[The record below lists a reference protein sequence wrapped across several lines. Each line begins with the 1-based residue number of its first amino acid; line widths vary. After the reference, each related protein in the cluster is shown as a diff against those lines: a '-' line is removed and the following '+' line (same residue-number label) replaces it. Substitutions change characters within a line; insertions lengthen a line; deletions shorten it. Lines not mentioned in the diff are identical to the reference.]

1 MTNENLIRVLIL
13 LFMAASFTISGYYRK
28 KADQSSGKTDFSE
41 ENRSLFILRSLGAL
55 LLYGSILAYLI
66 FPPLLA
72 WAKIGLPT
80 IIRFTA
86 LGIMPVM
93 VLCFY
98 WLFSNLD
105 KNITPTVAIREEH
118 NLVTTGPYR
127 WIRHPLYTFGTL
139 NILML
144 ALAAD
149 SWFILITA
157 CVTFIPLAMRTP
169 QEEEKLL
176 EAFGEKYQK
185 YIQVTGRYFPTS
197 FKGAKDL

>member
-1 MTNENLIRVLIL
+1 
-13 LFMAASFTISGYYRK
+13 
-28 KADQSSGKTDFSE
+28 
-41 ENRSLFILRSLGAL
+41 
-55 LLYGSILAYLI
+55 
-66 FPPLLA
+66 
-72 WAKIGLPT
+72 
-80 IIRFTA
+80 
-86 LGIMPVM
+86 M